1 MQNVLVLEELFD
13 HRFPRLTSKALR
25 VIKKVEEEDHVWR
38 N

>member
-25 VIKKVEEEDHVWR
+25 VIKKVEEE
-38 N
+38 